1 MGALVKLIAFIG
13 ACVLISNRVRS
24 SSTFK
29 HLFAIM
35 SDEETR
41 QRFPLT
47 TPPPAQPPAHIEPR
61 TLYTWAAVAVFVTA
75 CLLSAALR
83 V

>member
-1 MGALVKLIAFIG
+1 MGPLLRLIAFIS

-24 SSTFK
+24 SATFK
-29 HLFAIM
+29 HFFAVM
-35 SDEETR
+35 SDEEMR
-41 QRFPLT
+41 KRFPLT
-47 TPPPAQPPAHIEPR
+47 LPPPAQPPAHIEPR

-83 V
+83 L